1 MKTPRFHYSLKSL
14 LFVMTA
20 VAVVTAVSAWW
31 HGSTERQRR
40 AIETISNKGGTVWL
54 DRANGHIAIE
64 FGSSTHEVCGQT
76 VMLGTPLIGS
86 YTHPYPSFSDADLPL
101 IDHIWRVRKVDF
113 KSTQVS
119 PAAIQR
125 FRSRHLGCAVIP

>member
-1 MKTPRFHYSLKSL
+1 MKSPRFRYSLKSL
-14 LFVMTA
+14 LRVMSI
-20 VAVVTAVSAWW
+20 VAVITGGCSWW
-31 HGSTERQRR
+31 HRSAENQLR
-40 AIETISNKGGTVWL
+40 AIETISAKGGTVWL
-54 DRANGHIAIE
+54 DRANGHIEIE

-86 YTHPYPSFSDADLPL
+86 FTHPYPSFSDADLPL

-113 KSTQVS
+113 ESTQVS

-125 FRSRHLGCAVIP
+125 FRSRHLGCTVIP